1 MAIVATT
8 VYWGFWRIG
17 DWGSKAVF
25 MMGWKSSPW
34 CGNWATAGLYWNG
47 YGCYC
52 GVGNKSETAVDEFD
66 AACEAHDL
74 CYGDEVCEGAPQGIL
89 VDYPWTWSGTL
100 SSEVSKICEK

>member
-1 MAIVATT
+1 MG
-8 VYWGFWRIG
+8 Y
-17 DWGSKAVF
+17 KAVF

-34 CGNWATAGLYWNG
+34 CGNWATAGLHWNG

-52 GVGNKSETAVDEFD
+52 GVGNKSDTAVDEFD
-66 AACEAHDL
+66 AACKVHDL